1 METILVTVSVLSTLL
16 VVGIVLSVVIVFNK
30 LKGKVDA
37 RVFESIQNE
46 NKKEVDLIYNEISSL
61 EEDFNNKTNEVE
73 RSLWDTIDKHY
84 GKTEREFD
92 EIRRMIDSRM
102 DRLYDKIRSL
112 EGSLDGLN
120 SKKKNKKQ
128 LLTD

>member
-1 METILVTVSVLSTLL
+1 MEAILVTVSVLSTLL

-37 RVFESIQNE
+37 REFESIHNE

-61 EEDFNNKTNEVE
+61 EGNFNNKTNEVE
-73 RSLWDTIDKHY
+73 RSLWDTIENNY

>member
-1 METILVTVSVLSTLL
+1 MEAILVTVSVLSTLL

-102 DRLYDKIRSL
+102 DRLYDKIHSL
-112 EGSLDGLN
+112 ESSFDGLA

>member
-1 METILVTVSVLSTLL
+1 MEAILVTVSVLSTLL

-30 LKGKVDA
+30 LKDKVDV
-37 RVFESIQNE
+37 RVFENIHNE

-61 EEDFNNKTNEVE
+61 NADFDSKINEVE
-73 RSLWDTIDKHY
+73 TSLWNAIENNY

-102 DRLYDKIRSL
+102 DRLYDKIHSL
-112 EGSLDGLN
+112 EGTLTGLTD
-120 SKKKNKKQ
+120 KNNNKQ

>member
-16 VVGIVLSVVIVFNK
+16 VVGIVLSVVIVFNR
-30 LKGKVDA
+30 LKGKVDV

-73 RSLWDTIDKHY
+73 RSLWDTIDKHD

-102 DRLYDKIRSL
+102 DRLYDKIHSL
-112 EGSLDGLN
+112 EGTIAGLTD
-120 SKKKNKKQ
+120 KNNNNKQ

>member
-1 METILVTVSVLSTLL
+1 MEAILVTVSVLSTLL

-102 DRLYDKIRSL
+102 DRLYDKIHSL
-112 EGSLDGLN
+112 ESSLDGLA

>member
-1 METILVTVSVLSTLL
+1 MEAILVTVSVLSTLL

-37 RVFESIQNE
+37 REFESIHNE

-61 EEDFNNKTNEVE
+61 EGDFNNKTNEVE
-73 RSLWDTIDKHY
+73 RSLWNTIENNY

-92 EIRRMIDSRM
+92 EIRRMIDSRL
-102 DRLYDKIRSL
+102 DKLYDKINSL
-112 EGSLDGLN
+112 EGTIAGLTD
-120 SKKKNKKQ
+120 KKKNKKQ